1 MLTIGLT
8 GGIASGKS
16 AVSTLF
22 EEEGVPVIDTDL
34 VSRDL
39 VKPGEPALRE
49 IARQFGN
56 AVIDSAGEL
65 DRPAMRDI
73 IFRSRQKRRLLE
85 DILHPRIRDRIREL
99 LALLGDAPYAI
110 VVIPLLVESRY
121 PIRVDRVLVVD
132 TDERL
137 QCERL
142 MQRDGIDRGQAMAM
156 LRAQSD
162 RNSRLAAA
170 DDVIVN
176 DSDMASLREQVR
188 RLHAAYLGIAQQE
201 TADPR

>member
-16 AVSTLF
+16 AVSRLF
-22 EEEGVPVIDTDL
+22 EEEGVPVIDSDL

-39 VKPGEPALRE
+39 VRPGEPALRE
-49 IARQFGN
+49 IEREFGS
-56 AVIDSAGEL
+56 AVIDSTGKL

-73 IFRSRQKRRLLE
+73 IFRSQQKRRLLE
-85 DILHPRIRDRIREL
+85 DILHPRIRDRIGEL
-99 LALLGDAPYAI
+99 LASLGEEPYAI

-132 TDERL
+132 TDATL
-137 QCERL
+137 QRERL
-142 MQRDGIDRGQAMAM
+142 MQRDGIDRARAMAI

-162 RNSRLAAA
+162 RNSRLAVA

-176 DSDMASLREQVR
+176 DSDMASLREKVR
-188 RLHAAYLGIAQQE
+188 RLHAAYLEMAQQE

>member
-16 AVSTLF
+16 AVSRLF
-22 EEEGVPVIDTDL
+22 EEEGVPVIDSDL

-39 VKPGEPALRE
+39 VRPGEPALRE
-49 IARQFGN
+49 IEREFGS
-56 AVIDSAGEL
+56 AVIDSTGGL

-73 IFRSRQKRRLLE
+73 IFRSQQKRRLLE
-85 DILHPRIRDRIREL
+85 DILHPRIRDRIGEL
-99 LALLGDAPYAI
+99 LASLGEEPYAI

-132 TDERL
+132 TDATL
-137 QCERL
+137 QRERL
-142 MQRDGIDRGQAMAM
+142 MQRDGIDRARAMAI

-162 RNSRLAAA
+162 RNSRLAVA

-176 DSDMASLREQVR
+176 DSDMASLREKVR
-188 RLHAAYLGIAQQE
+188 RLHAAYLEMAQQE